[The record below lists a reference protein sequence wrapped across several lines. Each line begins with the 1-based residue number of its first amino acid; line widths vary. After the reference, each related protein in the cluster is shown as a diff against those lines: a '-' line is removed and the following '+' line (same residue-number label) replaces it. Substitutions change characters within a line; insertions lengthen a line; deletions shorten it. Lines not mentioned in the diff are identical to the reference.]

1 MLLTHLSD
9 GTCLLRKGNANIAI
23 VVTYFYVKFLSQSTK
38 MSGILKQFKWF
49 YTYKLAILN
58 RASPIRLPIWH
69 FVNPLTSF
77 TISLLPVN
85 GRLLRHLI
93 WAPFFSAWRQI
104 QTLFSVRYFLTHFM
118 KKCHWGPFKLATKW
132 PLQNWQCHSS
142 SYCKIHLNTLLNKN
156 TDFLARKGNLCYTL
170 LCYFV

>member
-77 TISLLPVN
+77 TISSSYLLTFLSYRKWSTFAAPHVS
-85 GRLLRHLI
+85 
-93 WAPFFSAWRQI
+93 PFFLAWRQI

-132 PLQNWQCHSS
+132 PLQNW
-142 SYCKIHLNTLLNKN
+142 
-156 TDFLARKGNLCYTL
+156 
-170 LCYFV
+170 